1 MKNSETLQEQF
12 KQNGYVNEHLDIASI
27 LFIIITYLG
36 TIELKTI
43 FFSKK
48 ENMNSL
54 KIWRPLFV
62 SKVYQNWLHYRT
74 VFPFLVLS

>member
-12 KQNGYVNEHLDIASI
+12 KQNSYVNEQFIV

-36 TIELKTI
+36 TTELKTI

-48 ENMNSL
+48 EDKNSL
-54 KIWRPLFV
+54 KIWRPCFL
-62 SKVYQNWLHYRT
+62 SKFIRIDYTIEQS
-74 VFPFLVLS
+74 FFF